1 MSKTFHARVNH
12 GVLEPLEKISLPEGS
27 EVAVTIHRIPSFAD
41 VEASRRVAGSWK
53 GKVDAERLIR
63 NIYTDRLI
71 MTRPE
76 PKL

>member
-27 EVAVTIHRIPSFAD
+27 EVAVTVHRIPAPAD
-41 VEASRRVAGSWK
+41 VEASRRTAGSWK

-63 NIYTDRLI
+63 NIYADRLV